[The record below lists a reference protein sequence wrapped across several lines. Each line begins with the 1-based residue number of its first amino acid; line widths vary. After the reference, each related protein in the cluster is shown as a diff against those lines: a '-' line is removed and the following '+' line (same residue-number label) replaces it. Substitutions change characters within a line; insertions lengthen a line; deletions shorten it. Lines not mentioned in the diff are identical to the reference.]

1 MQNNKVAIVIPVR
14 LASVRLPNKPLLPI
28 NNIPMVIWVINQAVE
43 VVKQFGNTMVIDI
56 IVAVADKE
64 IQECVVAY
72 YSANKCN
79 ASITCVLTNPAL
91 PSGSDRANQAL
102 NLIDSANTY
111 NYVVNL
117 QGDLPTILAQDIIA
131 CLNDIITSNYD
142 ITTLACPI
150 NNTQD
155 HNNINIVKPILS
167 NLNSNTG
174 LYKALYFTR
183 ASAPYNMA
191 SNSVVSYHHIGIYAY
206 KRQAL
211 QLFTSY
217 KPSYLEET
225 EKLEQLRALENNLTI
240 GVRIVNSVPIG
251 VDTQQDLLK
260 AQEIL
265 KQR

>member
-43 VVKQFGNTMVIDI
+43 VVKQFSSTMPIEI
-56 IVAVADKE
+56 IVAAADKE

-72 YSANKCN
+72 YSANTCN
-79 ASITCVLTNPAL
+79 ASITCVLTDPAL

-102 NLIDSANTY
+102 NILDSANTY

-117 QGDLPTILAQDIIA
+117 QGDLPTILAKDIIA
-131 CLNDIITSNYD
+131 CLNDIISSKYN

-150 NNTQD
+150 TNLQD

-167 NLNSNTG
+167 NLNNNSG
-174 LYKALYFTR
+174 LYQALYFTR

-191 SNSVVSYHHIGIYAY
+191 NNNVVSYHHIGIYAY

-217 KPSYLEET
+217 KPSYLEQT

-240 GVRIVNSVPIG
+240 GVRIVDSVPIG
-251 VDTQQDLLK
+251 VDTKEDLLQ
-260 AQEIL
+260 AEAIL